1 MQQRGCGWWWG
12 LLHVPEFSW
21 EPQCRGKGK
30 LDPPDKQGQSLTEEI
45 RTERLT
51 QKQLCITTY
60 STGTK
65 VAKHRAAS
73 KENL

>member
-1 MQQRGCGWWWG
+1 MQQRGCRWWWG

-21 EPQCRGKGK
+21 EPQCGEKGK

-45 RTERLT
+45 RMERLT

-60 STGTK
+60 
-65 VAKHRAAS
+65 
-73 KENL
+73 